1 MSRERP
7 SPSDVPDAGSDS
19 VSAPADPDAP
29 PEPVGL
35 ATDPLMMDSVT
46 ASEVIDAVVRDFDP
60 SGPPV

>member
-1 MSRERP
+1 M
-7 SPSDVPDAGSDS
+7 
-19 VSAPADPDAP
+19 SAPADPDAP